1 MALLTL
7 ARAQAEVCDSHKAH
21 SARLALSTHPLQCP
35 RCTHAGGNGEAVFPC
50 SSCQPL
56 LNSENAFSFR
66 PVIAS
71 PPIKLCP
78 KMAQILRR
86 SPSLSPTLPLQHKV
100 RTHPSPPPC
109 LSQAGADRHRHTS
122 ADPGTPRRAAPNPSS
137 GQGQELHSTT
147 KQSPGEPRCAG
158 L

>member
-1 MALLTL
+1 MQEGTE
-7 ARAQAEVCDSHKAH
+7 R
-21 SARLALSTHPLQCP
+21 PFP
-35 RCTHAGGNGEAVFPC
+35 R

-56 LNSENAFSFR
+56 LYSENAFSFR

-86 SPSLSPTLPLQHKV
+86 SPSLSPALPLQHKV

-109 LSQAGADRHRHTS
+109 LSQAGADGH
-122 ADPGTPRRAAPNPSS
+122 
-137 GQGQELHSTT
+137 
-147 KQSPGEPRCAG
+147 
-158 L
+158 